1 MWYHVQVSVSMVD
14 GEQRLQDF
22 EDRVD
27 LVEEKAVARILLGFF

>member
-1 MWYHVQVSVSMVD
+1 MVD